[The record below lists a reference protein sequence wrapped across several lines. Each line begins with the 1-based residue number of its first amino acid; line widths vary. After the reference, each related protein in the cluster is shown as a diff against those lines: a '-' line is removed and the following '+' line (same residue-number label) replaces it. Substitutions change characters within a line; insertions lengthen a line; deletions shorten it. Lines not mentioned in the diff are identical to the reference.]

1 MALIDSMSIQQTLQK
16 EIEESK
22 EWLSRENEDS
32 TYKRDLEKRIVSTP
46 LIKDRSIVLNIN

>member
-1 MALIDSMSIQQTLQK
+1 MRIEQTLLQ